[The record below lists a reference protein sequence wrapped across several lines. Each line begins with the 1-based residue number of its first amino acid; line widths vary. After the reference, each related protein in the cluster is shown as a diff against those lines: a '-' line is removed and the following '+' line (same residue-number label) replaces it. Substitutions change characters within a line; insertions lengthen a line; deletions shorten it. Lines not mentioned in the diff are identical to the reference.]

1 MRLVCRGSNIA
12 WFTAALHPHIV
23 ERLVICALPHPTAA
37 MENMGLQQFR
47 RRARTGSTCAHRAVH
62 SDARV
67 LLPVPPLSEGVLPCV
82 ASDVA
87 CDVALRAA
95 RCKQR
100 CFRGPARGLA
110 AVAQAPAR

>member
-1 MRLVCRGSNIA
+1 MRLARRGSNIA

-67 LLPVPPLSEGVLPCV
+67 LLPVPPLSAGVLPC
-82 ASDVA
+82 VA

-100 CFRGPARGLA
+100 RFRGPARGLA